1 MKDAPSV
8 QTFIVRERDCGSRI
22 DTLLASLCPDL
33 SRSYVQTLISEG
45 HITLDGLKVKPSYRV
60 SVGQVAEI
68 SYVQPTVTS
77 IDSQDI
83 PLDVVYE
90 DDDFLAVNKPAGL
103 VVHPAPGH
111 QSGTLVNAVLS
122 HIPDIK
128 GIGDKLRPGIVHRLD
143 KNTSGLI
150 VIAKNQTS
158 HARISKQFADR
169 IVRKYYVALVHGQID
184 LDEAIIDG
192 PIGRHPND
200 RKKMAT
206 VLTGRE
212 ALTRYRVVQRY
223 KAHSLL
229 EALPTTGRTH
239 QIRVH
244 LASMGF
250 PIVGDT
256 TYGRSQIDFDR
267 HFLHAKTLEFKHPS
281 TEEVVKL
288 TAKLSNELEDF
299 LEMISHTKIPD

>member
-1 MKDAPSV
+1 MPSV
-8 QTFIVRERDCGSRI
+8 QSFIVREEDCGSRI
-22 DTLLASLCPDL
+22 DILLASLCSDM
-33 SRSYVQTLISEG
+33 SRSYLKTLILDG
-45 HITLDGLKVKPSYRV
+45 HIILDGLKVRPSHRV
-60 SVGQVAEI
+60 SVGQVAQI
-68 SYVQPTVTS
+68 SYVQPTAIS
-77 IDSQDI
+77 IESQDI

-90 DDDFLAVNKPAGL
+90 DDDFLVVNKPAGL

-111 QSGTLVNAVLS
+111 QSGTLVNAALAHS
-122 HIPDIK
+122 PDIQ

-169 IVRKYYVALVHGQID
+169 LVSKHYLALVHGQID

-192 PIGRHPND
+192 PIGRHPRD

-212 ALTRYRVVQRY
+212 ALTRYRVIQRY
-223 KAHSLL
+223 KDYSLL

-250 PIVGDT
+250 PVVGDA
-256 TYGRSQIDFDR
+256 TYGRSQRDFDR
-267 HFLHAKTLEFKHPS
+267 HFLHAKALEFKHPS
-281 TEEVVKL
+281 TGVAVKL
-288 TAKLSNELEDF
+288 EAKLSSELEDF